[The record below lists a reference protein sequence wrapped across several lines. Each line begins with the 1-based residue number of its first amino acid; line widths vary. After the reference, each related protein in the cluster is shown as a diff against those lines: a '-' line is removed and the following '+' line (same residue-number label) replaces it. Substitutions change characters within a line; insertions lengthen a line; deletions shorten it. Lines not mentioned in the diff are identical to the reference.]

1 MRWINLR
8 NRHTAKTLDREIGFH
23 LEELTRTNMER
34 GMTPEEARRRARIAF
49 GAGDQIQQQVR
60 EVHASAIWEA
70 AANAAKSAFRFF
82 RKSPSFS
89 LAILLTL
96 ALGIGANTAVFSA
109 IDAILLRPLP
119 FPQGNRLVA
128 LAQYDSKNKD
138 PESNTAPLRLEDWN
152 KGNRTFEAISGY
164 YTEDVSETSGALPE
178 RLQQALVAPRF
189 LEVWGVMPA
198 LGRSFTAEE
207 EHFGG
212 PSAVLISD
220 RLWRRHFSSSPDLAG
235 KRLKVGAFS
244 SAVIGVMPAGFAFPA
259 HEVDVWAPV
268 PVDAP
273 YAQSR
278 ESAWYITTGRLK
290 PGVTLAQA
298 RADLA
303 VVQQQLG
310 RQYPK
315 TDRNLRVTMKPLK
328 SVVIGEAGGSLW
340 LLYGSVTLLLLI
352 ACINIA
358 ALLLARIA
366 EREHEISV
374 RFALGASRSAIFV
387 QLLSETLALALG
399 GGLLGLLVAYGAVR
413 VLPQIA
419 TTLPR
424 AEEIAIRP
432 KILLYT
438 LVCALC
444 TTLLCGLL
452 PALRGARREL
462 ARSLALGSRSQVAG
476 VSGFGR
482 GSLQWVLVTAQ
493 VAFAVT
499 LLIGAGLL
507 VRSFEQLGRVSSGFD
522 PSHVLTLQIS
532 GSYGETADMKA
543 LMQRVERTLDAL
555 RAVPGVEA
563 AATAAAL
570 PGVGGQ
576 VPTSWKLLDGAHNP
590 TLNILADVRYVS
602 SGYFQTMRI
611 PLLRGEACKAGSVAQ
626 TMLVNRSFAERYLG
640 GAEALGH
647 HLQTA
652 AEHSFIEAGVIKGI
666 VADAREG
673 GLSRLP
679 APTVYWCISAP
690 GPMPYYLVRVHGE
703 PMAMAQTLRRTLG
716 AVEPSR
722 SVYGVSPLE
731 QHLSETQA
739 ENRMRTALL
748 ALFAGTA
755 ITLACVG
762 LYGTLSYLGRMRQRE
777 MGLRLALGASRR
789 QVAQRFFAQGLR
801 VAAAGCAAGLVLGWL
816 ESRLLAGMLY
826 GVTPND
832 PATYAG
838 VVVLVACVAMLASLR
853 PALRAAWI
861 NPVQVLR
868 DE

>member
-1 MRWINLR
+1 MRWMKLR
-8 NRHTAKTLDREIGFH
+8 NRHTAKTLGREIEFH
-23 LEELTRTNMER
+23 LEELTRTNVEA
-34 GMTPEEARRRARIAF
+34 GMTPEEARRQARIAF
-49 GAGDQIQQQVR
+49 GAGDQIQQQLR
-60 EVHASAIWEA
+60 EVHASVVWETG
-70 AANAAKSAFRFF
+70 ANAAKAASRFF

-128 LAQYDSKNKD
+128 LAQYDSKSKD
-138 PESNTAPLRLEDWN
+138 PESNVAPPRLEDWD

-164 YTEDVSETSGALPE
+164 YTEDISETSGALPE

-189 LEVWGVMPA
+189 LEVWGVAPA

-212 PSAVLISD
+212 PAAVLISD
-220 RLWRRHFSSSPDLAG
+220 RLWRRHFSSSPNLTG
-235 KRLKVGAFS
+235 KRLKVGASS
-244 SAVIGVMPAGFAFPA
+244 SAVVGVMPTGFAFPA

-278 ESAWYITTGRLK
+278 ESVWYITAGRLK

-298 RADLA
+298 QADLA
-303 VVQQQLG
+303 TVQQQLG

-315 TDRNLRVTMKPLK
+315 TDRDLRVTIKPLK
-328 SVVIGEAGGSLW
+328 SVVIGESGSSLW

-358 ALLLARIA
+358 ALLLARTS

-374 RFALGASRSAIFV
+374 RFALGASRGTIFT

-462 ARSLALGSRSQVAG
+462 ARSLALGSRSQV
-476 VSGFGR
+476 SGGR

-493 VAFAVT
+493 IAFAVT

-507 VRSFEQLGRVSSGFD
+507 VRSFEQLGRVSPGFD

-532 GSYGETADMKA
+532 GSYGETADMKG
-543 LMQRVERTLDAL
+543 LTQRIDRTLDGL
-555 RAVPGVEA
+555 RAIPGVEA

-576 VPTSWKLLDGAHNP
+576 VPTSWKLLDGAHDPNRD
-590 TLNILADVRYVS
+590 ILADVRYVS

-611 PLLRGEACKAGSVAQ
+611 PLLRGEACKAGGAVQ
-626 TMLVNRSFAERYLG
+626 TMLVNRSFANRYLG
-640 GAEALGH
+640 EAEVLGR

-652 AEHSFIEAGVIKGI
+652 AEHSFIEAGVIGGI

-673 GLSRLP
+673 GLSQLP
-679 APTVYWCISAP
+679 TPTVYWCLSAP

-703 PMAMAQTLRRTLG
+703 AMAMAQTLRRVIGT
-716 AVEPSR
+716 VEPSR

-739 ENRMRTALL
+739 ENRLRTALL

-762 LYGTLSYLGRMRQRE
+762 LYGTLSYLGRVRQRE
-777 MGLRLALGASRR
+777 MGLRLALGASRW
-789 QVAQRFFAQGLR
+789 QVAKRFFAQGLR
-801 VAAAGCAAGLVLGWL
+801 MVVAGCGAGVMLGWL
-816 ESRLLAGMLY
+816 GSRLLTDMLY
-826 GVTPND
+826 GVTASD
-832 PATYAG
+832 PVTYAG

-861 NPVQVLR
+861 DPVQVLR

>member
-1 MRWINLR
+1 MQWMKRR
-8 NRHTAKTLDREIGFH
+8 DGRTAKKLDREIEFH
-23 LEELTRTNMER
+23 LEELTRTNMEA
-34 GMTPEEARRRARIAF
+34 GMTAEEARRQARIAF
-49 GAGDQIQQQVR
+49 GAGDQIQQQLR
-60 EVHASAIWEA
+60 EVHTSAVWEV
-70 AANAAKSAFRFF
+70 AANAAKSALRFF

-89 LAILLTL
+89 LAIIVTL

-109 IDAILLRPLP
+109 IDAVLLRPLP
-119 FPQGNRLVA
+119 FPQGDRLVA
-128 LAQYDSKNKD
+128 LAQYDSKSKD
-138 PESNTAPLRLEDWN
+138 LESNAAPLRLEDWN

-178 RLQQALVAPRF
+178 RLQRALVAPRF
-189 LEVWGVMPA
+189 LEVWGVAPA

-212 PSAVLISD
+212 PAAVLISD
-220 RLWRRHFSSSPDLAG
+220 RLWRRHFNSSPDLTG
-235 KRLKVGAFS
+235 KRLKVGVFS
-244 SAVIGVMPAGFAFPA
+244 SAVVGVMPAGFAFPA

-278 ESAWYITTGRLK
+278 ESTWYITAGRLK

-298 RADLA
+298 QADLA
-303 VVQQQLG
+303 TVQRQLG
-310 RQYPK
+310 RQYSK
-315 TDRNLRVTMKPLK
+315 TDRDLRVMLKPLK

-352 ACINIA
+352 AYINIA
-358 ALLLARIA
+358 ALLLARTG
-366 EREHEISV
+366 EREHEISI
-374 RFALGASRSAIFV
+374 RFALGASRGAIFA

-419 TTLPR
+419 RTLPR

-462 ARSLALGSRSQVAG
+462 VRSLALGSRSQVAG

-507 VRSFEQLGRVSSGFD
+507 VRSFEQLGRVSPGFD

-532 GSYGETADMKA
+532 GSYGETADMKG
-543 LMQRVERTLDAL
+543 LTQRIDRTLDAL
-555 RAVPGVEA
+555 RVVPGVEA

-576 VPTSWKLLDGAHNP
+576 VPTGWKLLDGTHDPNRD
-590 TLNILADVRYVS
+590 ILADVRYVS

-611 PLLRGEACKAGSVAQ
+611 PLLRGEACKAGSTVQ
-626 TMLVNRSFAERYLG
+626 TMLVNRGFANRYFSG
-640 GAEALGH
+640 GEALGH
-647 HLQTA
+647 HLRTA
-652 AEHSFIEAGVIKGI
+652 AEHSFIEAGVIGGI

-673 GLSRLP
+673 GLSQLP
-679 APTVYWCISAP
+679 APTVYWCLSAP

-716 AVEPSR
+716 LVEPSR
-722 SVYGVSPLE
+722 SVYGVSPLKE
-731 QHLSETQA
+731 HLSETQA
-739 ENRMRTALL
+739 ENRLRTALL

-755 ITLACVG
+755 IALACVG
-762 LYGTLSYLGRMRQRE
+762 LYGTLSYLGRVRQRE
-777 MGLRLALGASRR
+777 MGLRLALGASRW
-789 QVAQRFFAQGLR
+789 QVAKRFFAQGLR
-801 VAAAGCAAGLVLGWL
+801 VVAAGCVAGAVLGWL
-816 ESRLLAGMLY
+816 GSRLLAGMLY
-826 GVTPND
+826 GVTASD
-832 PATYAG
+832 PATYGG
-838 VVVLVACVAMLASLR
+838 VVVLVACVAILASLR